1 VETGSDGN
9 VYATQY
15 PKYCYTGQTSTDV
28 TSPGG
33 SIVLI
38 GFWKCYDS
46 VVLIVLHLLSTKTN
60 KARINNF

>member
-33 SIVLI
+33 SIVLTADSKYLKNI
-38 GFWKCYDS
+38 KLNNRKKHKNSMRSQWKKY
-46 VVLIVLHLLSTKTN
+46 T
-60 KARINNF
+60 

>member
-1 VETGSDGN
+1 METGSDGN

-33 SIVLI
+33 SIVLTADSKYLTNSALDNE
-38 GFWKCYDS
+38 KCIKVKNS
-46 VVLIVLHLLSTKTN
+46 L
-60 KARINNF
+60 

>member
-1 VETGSDGN
+1 VETGTDGN

-33 SIVLI
+33 SMVLTA
-38 GFWKCYDS
+38 DS
-46 VVLIVLHLLSTKTN
+46 KYLTN
-60 KARINNF
+60 KGTFKVSKSKFQEDISENKR

>member
-1 VETGSDGN
+1 METGTDGN

-33 SIVLI
+33 SMVLTA
-38 GFWKCYDS
+38 DS
-46 VVLIVLHLLSTKTN
+46 KYLTN
-60 KARINNF
+60 KGTFKVSKSKFQEDISENKR

>member
-1 VETGSDGN
+1 METGSDGN

-33 SIVLI
+33 SIVLTA
-38 GFWKCYDS
+38 DS
-46 VVLIVLHLLSTKTN
+46 KYLSNSTLNNEKSKQNQWSVSEN
-60 KARINNF
+60 KR

>member
-1 VETGSDGN
+1 METGSDGN

-33 SIVLI
+33 SIVLTA
-38 GFWKCYDS
+38 DS
-46 VVLIVLHLLSTKTN
+46 KYLTNSTLNNEESKQNQWSVTAN
-60 KARINNF
+60 KR

>member
-1 VETGSDGN
+1 METGSDGN

-33 SIVLI
+33 SIVLTA
-38 GFWKCYDS
+38 DS
-46 VVLIVLHLLSTKTN
+46 KYLTNSTLNNEESKQNQWSVTEN
-60 KARINNF
+60 KR